1 MVDKNKIIKEYEIR
15 LNKLKLY
22 NDQYY
27 NKDNSEIDDKEYD
40 KLKKTLINL
49 ERKNNFLIK
58 KFGSV
63 EII

>member
-40 KLKKTLINL
+40 KLKSSIDN
-49 ERKNNFLIK
+49 
-58 KFGSV
+58 
-63 EII
+63 